1 MPNSH
6 SLTRN
11 AAWLIAGKTLAFAA
25 TFALP
30 LIIVRRL
37 SPFQVGVYQQVFLV
51 INTLVT
57 VLPLSVSLSAYYFLP
72 REPERARQ
80 IVLNICLYS
89 LGVGAVA
96 WAALATF
103 PGFISRVL
111 ANPQLSGYSHWIG
124 VAATLL
130 LLGAT
135 LEPVSVAR
143 GDMKTATAFIVGSS
157 VARGILMAAAALFF
171 SSVSALVWA
180 IVIFGAAQ
188 SAVTLLYLHLRYPGF
203 WRAFDSRMALRQLRY
218 AAPLGFS
225 GILWYSE
232 TDLHNYFVSHLAGT
246 LAFAIYSYG
255 TFDIPLA
262 GIVTEG
268 VATVMIPRLSLLQK
282 AGDHRQ
288 IVQIIAAAMR
298 KLAFL
303 IFPIAGVLL
312 VTSREFILFF
322 FTQRFAAA
330 IPIFRINL
338 CLLPLATIVTD
349 PVIRAYTAFH
359 PTLVRLRIVLFALIC
374 AALWFFTSRYGGLGA
389 IAVVVSARYLE
400 TGIIALLLRPIVGIQ
415 PQDIRLLRDPAKLA
429 AAAVVAGAVTELA
442 RLSLAG
448 ARPFDVLAVCGT
460 VYLIAYLVAVAA
472 LRVPTAGEW
481 ATARALLRNTAARLR
496 LGPPTA
502 G

>member
-1 MPNSH
+1 MPTSH

-37 SPFQVGVYQQVFLV
+37 SPFEVGVYQQVFLV

-57 VLPLSVSLSAYYFLP
+57 VLPLSVSLSSYYFLP

-89 LGVGAVA
+89 MAAGALA
-96 WAALATF
+96 WTTLATF
-103 PGFISRVL
+103 PGLVARVL
-111 ANPQLSGYSHWIG
+111 ADPQLSGYSHWIG
-124 VAATLL
+124 VAAMLL
-130 LLGAT
+130 LLGAV

-143 GDMKTATAFIVGSS
+143 GDVKTATAFIVASS
-157 VARGILMAAAALFF
+157 VARGVLMACAALFF
-171 SSVSALVWA
+171 STVPALIAA
-180 IVIFGAAQ
+180 IVVFGAAQ
-188 SAVTLLYLHLRYPGF
+188 SAITLYYLQSRYPGF
-203 WRAFDSRMALRQLRY
+203 WRAFDWNMALRQLRY

-255 TFDIPLA
+255 TFDVPLA

-268 VATVMIPRLSLLQK
+268 VATVLIPRLSYLQK
-282 AGDHRQ
+282 IGDHRQ
-288 IVQIIAAAMR
+288 VVHIIGTATR

-330 IPIFRINL
+330 VPIFRVNL
-338 CLLPLATIVTD
+338 CLLPLAAIVTD
-349 PVIRAYTAFH
+349 PVIRAYTEFH
-359 PTLVRLRIVLFALIC
+359 SILVRIRVLMFVLIC

-389 IAVVVSARYLE
+389 ISVVVSARYLE
-400 TGIIALLLRPIVGIQ
+400 TGIIALLLWPIVGIHR
-415 PQDIRLLRDPAKLA
+415 QDIRLLRDPAKLA
-429 AAAVVAGAVTELA
+429 TASVFAAAVTEFA

-448 ARPFDVLAVCGT
+448 ARPFDILAVCGC
-460 VYLIAYLVAVAA
+460 VYLVAYLAAVVA
-472 LRVPTAGEW
+472 LRVPTTEEW
-481 ATARALLRNTAARLR
+481 NLARTLLRRAFTTLR
-496 LGPPTA
+496 LGARTA